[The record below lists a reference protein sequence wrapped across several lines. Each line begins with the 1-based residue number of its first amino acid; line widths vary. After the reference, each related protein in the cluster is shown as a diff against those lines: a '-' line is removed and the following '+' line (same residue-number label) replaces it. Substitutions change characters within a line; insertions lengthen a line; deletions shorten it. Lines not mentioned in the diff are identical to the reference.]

1 METEKSSVWK
11 KKTALVT
18 GATTGIGEAIAYAL
32 ADLGMTVAAAGRRRE
47 ELDRVVR
54 AICQRGGM
62 AKAYCCDIG
71 DAEAIPQ
78 MFADIEQDTGP
89 LDVLINNAGVGYQ
102 SAIADFSTADLQQA
116 LDVNVLGTAICIREA
131 IKHMQHRPET
141 AIITISSMAAHRTPP
156 GGYGLYSATKHALR
170 AIMEALRIELVSI
183 DSPTKIASIS
193 PGTVATDFHKLFARS
208 DSDPTAKLSFER
220 LTAQD
225 ISDAVV
231 YVLGTPS
238 HVQVSDIF
246 IRPMGQLG

>member
-1 METEKSSVWK
+1 
-11 KKTALVT
+11 
-18 GATTGIGEAIAYAL
+18 
-32 ADLGMTVAAAGRRRE
+32 
-47 ELDRVVR
+47 
-54 AICQRGGM
+54 
-62 AKAYCCDIG
+62 
-71 DAEAIPQ
+71 
-78 MFADIEQDTGP
+78 
-89 LDVLINNAGVGYQ
+89 
-102 SAIADFSTADLQQA
+102 
-116 LDVNVLGTAICIREA
+116 
-131 IKHMQHRPET
+131 
-141 AIITISSMAAHRTPP
+141 
-156 GGYGLYSATKHALR
+156 
-170 AIMEALRIELVSI
+170 MEALRIELVSI